1 MPDLPP
7 ITRWDVPG
15 PRALV
20 HIVHGMAEY
29 GARYGRLAAAL
40 NEAGYAVWAHDH
52 RGHGAHMDTGGT
64 GHFGDEGGWEALV
77 QEAHDVSLALRH
89 AYPGVPLALF
99 AHSMGSFVGQ
109 TLIARYGRDY
119 DAAVLCG
126 SNGPPGALEDAGR
139 LLARAERWWRG
150 ARTPSTWVQQA
161 VFGTYNRDFAPTRTD
176 LDWLSR
182 DPAEVDAYIAEPRCG
197 FPLTTQA
204 WVDFLEGKSVLGEE
218 ALLRRIPNELPIHLI
233 AGDADPV
240 GERGRGVRRL
250 HDVYVGVGLTR
261 VTLRL
266 YPGARHELV
275 NETNRDEVTADLIAW
290 LGGVT
295 N

>member
-1 MPDLPP
+1 
-7 ITRWDVPG
+7 
-15 PRALV
+15 
-20 HIVHGMAEY
+20 
-29 GARYGRLAAAL
+29 
-40 NEAGYAVWAHDH
+40 
-52 RGHGAHMDTGGT
+52 
-64 GHFGDEGGWEALV
+64 
-77 QEAHDVSLALRH
+77 
-89 AYPGVPLALF
+89 
-99 AHSMGSFVGQ
+99 
-109 TLIARYGRDY
+109 
-119 DAAVLCG
+119 
-126 SNGPPGALEDAGR
+126 
-139 LLARAERWWRG
+139 
-150 ARTPSTWVQQA
+150 

-182 DPAEVDAYIAEPRCG
+182 DPAEVDAYISEPRCG